1 MFLWGV
7 SAGEGECRWT
17 GCRVGPAGS
26 LLVVMRYRRAVEKL
40 RILAEA
46 CDSVKNWPPEDPFL
60 LEAYVFGDVLEGADP
75 LECVEVALVLNLP
88 AEEVPW
94 ESSPHGTAWLADRL
108 RLDKG
113 GFAYWWRSH
122 LSPVPNHRIR
132 APVRFWSQEGPDEAV
147 LQALADR
154 RFDDLPRLV
163 PSPQAERESLAGDL
177 AAALSRLRAVHAS
190 YWDHDWRREHR
201 GFGRYPEHHLWEAV
215 QGYLDLYD
223 AAESAD

>member
-1 MFLWGV
+1 
-7 SAGEGECRWT
+7 
-17 GCRVGPAGS
+17 
-26 LLVVMRYRRAVEKL
+26 MRYRRAVEKL

-147 LQALADR
+147 LQALVER
-154 RFDDLPRLV
+154 RFDDLPRLA
-163 PSPQAERESLAGDL
+163 PSPQAESIWPGT
-177 AAALSRLRAVHAS
+177 LR
-190 YWDHDWRREHR
+190 RR
-201 GFGRYPEHHLWEAV
+201 
-215 QGYLDLYD
+215 
-223 AAESAD
+223 

>member
-1 MFLWGV
+1 MPLDRV
-7 SAGEGECRWT
+7 SRRTSKAIIG
-17 GCRVGPAGS
+17 
-26 LLVVMRYRRAVEKL
+26 VMRYRRAVEKL

-60 LEAYVFGDVLEGADP
+60 LEAHVFGDVLEGVDP
-75 LECVEVALVLNLP
+75 LECVGVALVLNLP
-88 AEEVPW
+88 PEEVPW
-94 ESSPHGTAWLADRL
+94 ESSPHGTSWLEDRL

-132 APVRFWSQEGPDEAV
+132 EPVRFWSQEGPDETV

-154 RFDDLPRLV
+154 RFDDLPRLA
-163 PSPQAERESLAGDL
+163 PSPQAEREQLAEDL
-177 AAALSRLRAVHAS
+177 AAALSRLRAVYAS
-190 YWDHDWRREHR
+190 YWEHDWRREHR

-215 QGYLDLYD
+215 QGYLELYD

>member
-1 MFLWGV
+1 
-7 SAGEGECRWT
+7 
-17 GCRVGPAGS
+17 
-26 LLVVMRYRRAVEKL
+26 MRYRRAVEKL

-60 LEAYVFGDVLEGADP
+60 LEAYVFGDVLGG
-75 LECVEVALVLNLP
+75 

-94 ESSPHGTAWLADRL
+94 EFSPHGTAWLAERL

-122 LSPVPNHRIR
+122 LSPVPNHRIS

-147 LQALADR
+147 LQALVDR
-154 RFDDLPRLV
+154 RFDDLPRLA
-163 PSPQAERESLAGDL
+163 PSPQAQREYLAEDL
-177 AAALSRLRAVHAS
+177 AAALSHLRAVHAS

-223 AAESAD
+223 ATESAD